1 MGIWGKRYVGRGREE
16 PHSPLELRTAP
27 SHRLA
32 ALSSAPSPAHS
43 TSCTAGEPGSSGTEV
58 AAGRVLTSPG
68 EPWLLGQ
75 TPELRGKGAI
85 GTGGIQETDPE
96 DMVSSSNS

>member
-1 MGIWGKRYVGRGREE
+1 M
-16 PHSPLELRTAP
+16 ELRTAP

-32 ALSSAPSPAHS
+32 AWSSAPSPAHRA
-43 TSCTAGEPGSSGTEV
+43 SCTAREPGGSEMEV

-75 TPELRGKGAI
+75 TPELRGKGAV
-85 GTGGIQETDPE
+85 GQEGVQETDPE
-96 DMVSSSNS
+96 DSEFIQLVVVRPDNPQKAGTLALP